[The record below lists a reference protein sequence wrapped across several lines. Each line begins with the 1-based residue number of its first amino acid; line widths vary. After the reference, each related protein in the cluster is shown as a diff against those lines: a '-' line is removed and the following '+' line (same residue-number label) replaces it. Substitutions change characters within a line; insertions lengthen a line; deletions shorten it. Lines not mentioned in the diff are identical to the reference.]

1 MRPAEPSRHQRN
13 WWGRLHKT
21 RYLIV
26 SLANWQVLELRLP
39 KKAEEVDL
47 EIAIDEL
54 KDYFA
59 KAEY

>member
-1 MRPAEPSRHQRN
+1 
-13 WWGRLHKT
+13 
-21 RYLIV
+21 V

-47 EIAIDEL
+47 EIAVDEL